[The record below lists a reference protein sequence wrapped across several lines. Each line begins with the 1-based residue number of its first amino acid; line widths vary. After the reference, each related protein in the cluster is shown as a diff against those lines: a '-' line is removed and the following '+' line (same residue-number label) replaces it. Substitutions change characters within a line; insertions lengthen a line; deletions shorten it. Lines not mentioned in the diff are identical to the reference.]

1 MKNYFV
7 IHALGNTA
15 DDYWYGYIK
24 KTVESREGACYTPTL
39 PPIENMS
46 YSSWAKEFD
55 KYKMYINE
63 DSVMI
68 GHSTGSIF
76 IVKYLMENKLKIQKF
91 IGVVSFNENN
101 IDSPHPDWEEI
112 NKTFFVKNL
121 EEFKNYAKERICFYS
136 PTDIYDF
143 KLLDKFATTIDA
155 EKVII
160 EKAGHFTALT
170 GYDKEFKE
178 IVKYL

>member
-15 DDYWYGYIK
+15 EDYWYSYIK
-24 KTVESREGACYTPTL
+24 KIVESGGGTCFLPTL

-55 KYKMYINE
+55 KYKMNINE

-76 IVKYLMENKLKIQKF
+76 IVKYLMENKLKI
-91 IGVVSFNENN
+91 
-101 IDSPHPDWEEI
+101 
-112 NKTFFVKNL
+112 
-121 EEFKNYAKERICFYS
+121 AK
-136 PTDIYDF
+136 
-143 KLLDKFATTIDA
+143 
-155 EKVII
+155 
-160 EKAGHFTALT
+160 
-170 GYDKEFKE
+170 
-178 IVKYL
+178 